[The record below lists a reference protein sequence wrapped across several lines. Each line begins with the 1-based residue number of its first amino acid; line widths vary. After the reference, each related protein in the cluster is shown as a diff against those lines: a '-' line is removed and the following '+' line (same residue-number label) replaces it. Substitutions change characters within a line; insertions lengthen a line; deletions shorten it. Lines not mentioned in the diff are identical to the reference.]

1 LKEGAPRVR
10 SEVSP
15 AVPNQFHRGLHR
27 FAVVLSCC
35 IFVLI
40 VAGALVTSED
50 AGLSVPDWPTSF
62 GSIYK
67 IPPMVGGVKFE
78 HTHRMIA
85 EGVGLLT
92 ILFCISAFRIDRRR
106 WLGKLSLAAIGTVI
120 AQGVLGGLTVLMFL
134 PWYISSAHAALGQTF
149 FSIAVLMAFYT
160 GRNWME
166 SFPERSADDGTPS
179 THTLAVLTLCA
190 LYLQLF
196 FGAAFRHS
204 GMSILPHLVN
214 AVLTS
219 GIITWTS
226 IRVLSRHGQIPA
238 LRRPAATMIALLL
251 IQLGFGFA
259 AYLTRVVW
267 GKNAVQP
274 LPSMVSTT
282 VAHVA
287 IGALLL
293 ATSFVLEEQ
302 VRRHLVKHPAVVTGH
317 STARKAIRA

>member
-1 LKEGAPRVR
+1 MSQASSASTR
-10 SEVSP
+10 
-15 AVPNQFHRGLHR
+15 FHLRLHR
-27 FAVVLSCC
+27 FAVVLSTC
-35 IFVLI
+35 IFLLI
-40 VAGALVTSED
+40 IAGALVTSED

-92 ILFCISAFRIDRRR
+92 ILFCVAAFRIDKRR
-106 WLGKLSLAAIGTVI
+106 WFRYLSLAAIGTVI
-120 AQGVLGGLTVLMFL
+120 AQGILGGLTVLFFL

-149 FSIAVLMAFYT
+149 FSIAVLMALYT
-160 GRNWME
+160 GSRWME
-166 SFPERSADDGTPS
+166 SAPEKLADDGSPS
-179 THTLAVLTLCA
+179 TRTLTTLSLCA
-190 LYLQLF
+190 VYLQLF

-214 AVLTS
+214 AVLVS
-219 GIITWTS
+219 GILAWTS
-226 IRVLSRHGQIPA
+226 IRVLSRYGTVA
-238 LRRPAATMIALLL
+238 SLRRPATWILSLLL
-251 IQLGFGFA
+251 VQLGFGFA

-267 GKNAVQP
+267 GKNAAQP

-282 VAHVA
+282 VVHVA

-293 ATSFVLEEQ
+293 ASCFVLEEQ
-302 VRRHLVKHPAVVTGH
+302 VRRHLIRQPAEAAEQAP
-317 STARKAIRA
+317 ARKAISA